1 MLHRPTM
8 ARLTPYFLIF
18 TVSGFSGLIYESIWT
33 HYLKLFLGHAA
44 YAQTLVLAI
53 FMGGMAIGAGI
64 CGQYG
69 SRWKNLLLGYA
80 ITEGLIGICALLFH
94 PVFTNVTELVLTR
107 VLPSL
112 TDEAN
117 VAIAKWSIATLL
129 ILPQSILLGMT
140 FPMMTG
146 GILRRFPANAGRSIA
161 TLYFLNSL
169 GGAFGILVSG
179 FWLIKWVG
187 LPGTIGIAGAL
198 NLVLAGV
205 VIILSRQ
212 GNEATDFAGAS
223 TAGKSASILL
233 LFLVVAG
240 LTGLASFIYEVAWI
254 RMLGL
259 VLGSS
264 THAFELM
271 LSAFIFGLALGG
283 WWMRK
288 RIDGIARPE
297 RFLGSVQ
304 VVMGVCALATLPL
317 YSASYTLMGW
327 LMESVTKSDAGY
339 ALFSLAS
346 HAIAMMIMLPAAF
359 CAGMTLPLITHS
371 LLRSGCGE
379 RSIGLVYG
387 ANTVGAIVGVML
399 AVHIGMPWLGLKNLL
414 LAGAVVDISLG
425 LFLLWRFAAGV
436 RTLAPAAG
444 AALAMLALA
453 LGLFALD
460 PHLAASGVFRASQKL
475 LSADAVKMLFHEDG
489 KTATVSLLEYRNEPL
504 RVIRTNGKTDAS
516 INYGPPENYRLDEVT
531 MTLTGAIPL
540 LLNPAAGVAANIGI
554 GSGLTSHVMLAD
566 PLLARL
572 DTIEIEAKMIEAAR
586 GFLPRNENV
595 FNDRRSHIAIEDA
608 KSYFSNRQQPYGII
622 VSEPSNPW
630 VSGISSLF
638 SDEFYAHT
646 RRHLAPRGIFLQ
658 WLQLYEID
666 ESLVISVLKAIDR
679 NFADYAIF
687 ASNYADILIVASAD
701 AALPALPGRL
711 PATAIS
717 SELARIGIL
726 GSKDIH
732 GRLVATRRMLRPL
745 LKSYDIAPNSDY
757 YPVLDQNANHAR
769 FLGANAFKLSL
780 LPIEPLPLL
789 DMLAADDAIARRPA
803 DATPIS
809 NSRNF
814 GRPQPA
820 AFAGYLKSRI
830 QDDSSLPSVPGD
842 SGAGDFPARA
852 AAMIQACQ
860 APPGGDPV
868 YAILEFALHLMPF
881 IDREEAAGL
890 SPVLSRLPCFKDLPE
905 PDRDWAD
912 LAFAVGQRD
921 ASVMSLLSQ
930 RLLATQRDI
939 SPARRKYLLAT
950 GLLGLVASGKKTD
963 ALELWNRYGSSAFPA
978 EPPLLYRLLLAHAR
992 A

>member
-1 MLHRPTM
+1 MG
-8 ARLTPYFLIF
+8 RLTPYFLIF

-64 CGQYG
+64 CGQLS

-80 ITEGLIGICALLFH
+80 IAEGLIGFCALLFH
-94 PVFTNVTELVLTR
+94 PVFTHVTELVLTR

-112 TDEAN
+112 TEETS
-117 VAIAKWSIATLL
+117 VSIAKWSIATLL

-169 GGAFGILVSG
+169 GGAFGVLVSG

-187 LPGTIGIAGAL
+187 LPGTIGLAGAL
-198 NLVLAGV
+198 NLALAGV
-205 VIILSRQ
+205 VIALSRQ
-212 GNEATDFAGAS
+212 GSEVAEIAKAT
-223 TAGKSASILL
+223 TADNSASAPLL
-233 LFLVVAG
+233 LFLAVAS
-240 LTGLASFIYEVAWI
+240 LTGLASFVYEVAWI

-297 RFLGSVQ
+297 RFLGLIQ

-327 LMESVTKSDAGY
+327 LLESVTKSDMGY
-339 ALFSLAS
+339 VLFSLAS

-387 ANTVGAIVGVML
+387 ANTIGAIVGVMF

-414 LAGAVVDISLG
+414 LAGATVDIALG
-425 LFLLWRFAAGV
+425 LFLLWRFAAGAQ
-436 RTLAPAAG
+436 TLVPATG
-444 AALAMLALA
+444 AALVMLA
-453 LGLFALD
+453 LGLGLFTLD
-460 PHLAASGVFRASQKL
+460 PHQAASGVFRASQKL

-540 LLNPAAGVAANIGI
+540 LLNPVAGVAANIGI

-566 PLLARL
+566 PSLARL
-572 DTIEIEAKMIEAAR
+572 DTIEIEAKMIAAAR

-595 FNDRRSHIAIEDA
+595 FNDPRSHIAIEDA
-608 KSYFSNRQQPYGII
+608 KSYFSSRQQPYGII

-638 SDEFYAHT
+638 SDEFYART
-646 RRHLAPRGIFLQ
+646 RRHLAPKGIFLQ

-701 AALPALPGRL
+701 GALPALPDRL
-711 PATAIS
+711 PATAVS
-717 SELARIGIL
+717 GELARIGIL
-726 GSKDIH
+726 GSNDIH
-732 GRLVATRRMLRPL
+732 RRLVATRRMLRPL
-745 LKSYDIAPNSDY
+745 LESYDIAPNSDY

-780 LPIEPLPLL
+780 LPFEPLPLL
-789 DMLAADDAIARRPA
+789 DMLAAEDAIARRPA
-803 DATPIS
+803 DPTPIS

-814 GRPQPA
+814 GRPHPA
-820 AFAGYLKSRI
+820 AFAGYLKSQI
-830 QDDSSLPSVPGD
+830 LGGSSGSSVPGD
-842 SGAGDFPARA
+842 SGAGDIPARA

-868 YAILEFALHLMPF
+868 YAILELALHLMPF
-881 IDREEAAGL
+881 IAREDAAGL
-890 SPVLSRLPCFKDLPE
+890 SPVLSRLPCFKNLPE
-905 PDRDWAD
+905 PDRDWAE

-921 ASVMSLLSQ
+921 ASAMALLSQ
-930 RLLATQRDI
+930 RLLAAQRDT

-950 GLLGLVASGKKTD
+950 GLLGLVASGKKAA
-963 ALELWNRYGSSAFPA
+963 ALEMWNRYGSSAFPA

-992 A
+992 S

>member
-1 MLHRPTM
+1 MG
-8 ARLTPYFLIF
+8 RLTPYFLIF

-64 CGQYG
+64 CGHLS

-80 ITEGLIGICALLFH
+80 IAEGLIGFCALLFH
-94 PVFTNVTELVLTR
+94 PVFTHVTELVLTR

-112 TDEAN
+112 TDETS
-117 VAIAKWSIATLL
+117 VSIAKWSIATLL

-169 GGAFGILVSG
+169 GGAFGVLVSG

-187 LPGTIGIAGAL
+187 LPGTIGLAGAL

-205 VIILSRQ
+205 VIALSRQ
-212 GNEATDFAGAS
+212 GSEVAEITKAS
-223 TAGKSASILL
+223 TAGNSASAPLL
-233 LFLVVAG
+233 LFLAVAS
-240 LTGLASFIYEVAWI
+240 LTGLASFVYEVAWI

-288 RIDGIARPE
+288 RIDGIAQPE
-297 RFLGSVQ
+297 RFLGLVQ

-317 YSASYTLMGW
+317 YSASYSLMAW
-327 LMESVTKSDAGY
+327 LMESVTKSDTGY
-339 ALFSLAS
+339 VLFSLAS

-387 ANTVGAIVGVML
+387 ANTIGAIAGVLL

-414 LAGAVVDISLG
+414 LAGAAVDIALG
-425 LFLLWRFAAGV
+425 LFLLWRFAAGAQ
-436 RTLAPAAG
+436 TLVPATG
-444 AALAMLALA
+444 AALVMLA
-453 LGLFALD
+453 LGLGLFTLD
-460 PHLAASGVFRASQKL
+460 PHRAASGVFRASQKL
-475 LSADAVKMLFHEDG
+475 LSTDAVKMLFHEDG

-540 LLNPAAGVAANIGI
+540 LLNPVAGVAANIGI

-566 PLLARL
+566 PSLARL
-572 DTIEIEAKMIEAAR
+572 DTIEIEAKMIAAAR

-595 FNDRRSHIAIEDA
+595 FNDPRSHIAIEDA
-608 KSYFSNRQQPYGII
+608 KSYFSSRQQPYGII

-638 SDEFYAHT
+638 SDEFYART
-646 RRHLAPRGIFLQ
+646 RRHLAPNGIFLQ

-701 AALPALPGRL
+701 GALPALPDRL
-711 PATAIS
+711 PATAVS
-717 SELARIGIL
+717 DELARIGIL

-732 GRLVATRRMLRPL
+732 GRLVAARRMLRPL

-780 LPIEPLPLL
+780 LPFEPLPLL
-789 DMLAADDAIARRPA
+789 DMLAAEDAIAGRPA
-803 DATPIS
+803 DPTPIS

-814 GRPQPA
+814 GRPHPA
-820 AFAGYLKSRI
+820 AFAGYLKRLI
-830 QDDSSLPSVPGD
+830 LGGSSGSSGPGD
-842 SGAGDFPARA
+842 SGAGDIPARA

-881 IDREEAAGL
+881 IAREEAAGL
-890 SPVLSRLPCFKDLPE
+890 SPVLSALPCFKDLPE
-905 PDRDWAD
+905 PDRDWAE

-921 ASVMSLLSQ
+921 ASAMALLSQ
-930 RLLATQRDI
+930 RLLAAQRDT
-939 SPARRKYLLAT
+939 SPARRKYLIAT
-950 GLLGLVASGKKTD
+950 GLLGLVASGKK
-963 ALELWNRYGSSAFPA
+963 AAAMEMWNRYGSSAFPA

-992 A
+992 S